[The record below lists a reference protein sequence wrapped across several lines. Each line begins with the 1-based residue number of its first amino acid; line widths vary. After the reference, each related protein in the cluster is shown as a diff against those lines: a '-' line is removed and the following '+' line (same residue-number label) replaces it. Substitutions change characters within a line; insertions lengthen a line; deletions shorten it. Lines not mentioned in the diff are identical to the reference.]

1 MRESSSDKTVKNNG
15 IDSCLCRN
23 GTKVMQELIQVNHL
37 SFKYDKSE
45 IVSDLTFAVTQGEI
59 LGIIGPNGS
68 GKTTMLRLL
77 SGILNP
83 QSGQIIIMDKNLP
96 EWNRKTLATQIATVP
111 QDTYI
116 PFNYTVRE
124 IILMGRTPHL
134 RLLQFEGKQDYTL
147 TDQAMAFTDT
157 LDLSD
162 RYFDALSGG
171 ERQRALI
178 ARALVQEPSILFLDE
193 PTAHLDIN
201 HQIEILDLVKRLNA
215 EQHLTVI
222 LVTHDLNLAAGY
234 CDRLILLSKG
244 KIYCSG
250 TPKEVITEPNIQQ
263 VYQTKVAVSYH
274 PITGVPQVN
283 LVSQTPFQRYAAK
296 KTKLHVIG
304 GGGAS
309 AALLRRLAIEGYP
322 ITVGVLNIGDTDEI
336 TANSMHLKIVRENPF
351 SPISDKAIQECRKL
365 IEQTDYVI
373 LERIM
378 VGNGNLANL
387 ELVQYA
393 LALAKPVMV
402 LNQRQPFDFTTDRKA
417 MRLFEE
423 IIQQGAILV
432 NNHEE
437 IFEKLEV
444 ENIQSLQS
452 IK

>member
-1 MRESSSDKTVKNNG
+1 MES
-15 IDSCLCRN
+15 
-23 GTKVMQELIQVNHL
+23 LIQVNKL
-37 SFKYDKSE
+37 SFKYDNTDILSD
-45 IVSDLTFAVTQGEI
+45 VSFSATQGEI

-68 GKTTMLRLL
+68 GKTTILRLL
-77 SGILNP
+77 SNILQP
-83 QSGQIIIMDKNLP
+83 QSGQIKIKNKELS
-96 EWNRKTLATQIATVP
+96 EWSRKTLATQIAIVP

-124 IILMGRTPHL
+124 IVLMGRTPHL

-178 ARALVQEPSILFLDE
+178 ARALVQEPTILFLDE

-244 KIYCSG
+244 KIFCSG
-250 TPKEVITEPNIQQ
+250 TPKEVINEPNIQK
-263 VYQTKVAVSYH
+263 VYQTKVVVSYH

-283 LVSQTPFQRYAAK
+283 LVSQTPFQHFAPKR
-296 KTKLHVIG
+296 TKIHVIG

-322 ITVGVLNIGDTDEI
+322 VTTGVLNIGDTDEI
-336 TANSMHLKIVRENPF
+336 IANSMHLSVIRENPF
-351 SPISDKAIQECRKL
+351 SPISNQAILECRRS

-387 ELVQYA
+387 ELAGYV
-393 LALAKPVMV
+393 LRLGKPVFV
-402 LNQRQPFDFTTDRKA
+402 LRQTEPFDFTTGKKA
-417 MRLFEE
+417 TQLYEQF
-423 IIQQGAILV
+423 IQQGAILV
-432 NNHEE
+432 DDHEE
-437 IFEKLEV
+437 IFDKVGV
-444 ENIQSLQS
+444 ENIQPLQ
-452 IK
+452 